1 MKKLMGAAAIAL
13 LLAGCN
19 DEKQIEPGDY
29 LFESAQITFDNR
41 NTVGSEQGRDALQKE
56 IVSTL
61 NETGKGVY
69 YGVTSTEITAHGYGE
84 TFTGSVKEGRVNLQ
98 GAWHTIKPEGDNT
111 LRLITDKDMSC
122 GFYSCQITLTL
133 KKVSP
138 DSPELRARQQ
148 LYDEHSQAWQKRIAA
163 ERDEFTNIPM
173 PDSPGTLFS
182 PVEGFTLKL
191 PWRYQNAP
199 RQWLPEG
206 FRRQIDRL
214 TIEHVNEAYIA
225 EQRKL
230 TDAFLALSDEQR
242 LQNPVQKPGFI
253 SPMGWALR
261 DSAQGLN
268 LNFFVIDGKKEDI
281 DLTRFLETQS
291 GVIFRAQNGAVYYN
305 NSDELQVI
313 YLQYDEA
320 TRRYFIGLGEAKS
333 IPIAAR
339 AFAMLRTVDARYR
352 GKDVITLD
360 ELTLPRALQE
370 ARYQTTR
377 DSLLDSGRIHQRM
390 YSLLERQLEKPF
402 RYIGEPEWVHQ
413 LEITLKLASLTR
425 EIEMILD
432 TRSVSALM
440 ADAKKQHPEG
450 KVVGDLFINGDS
462 YNLYRDT
469 GNGMTLIFTVP
480 GEFGNRVERIML
492 LSVLREFDMAMLP
505 HVPAPER
512 QNLLK
517 YSVEYFVRGKSS
529 DRFFRVNEG
538 IIDLQGDLVIATPE
552 DGYLSFDDHNPWLM
566 VRKWKN
572 QEEDTGRGRKKPEV
586 FIYNARS
593 KLQLHVANF
602 GELIDNRLVAGGDGN
617 KQGLYDLNARRW
629 LTPQA
634 WDEVKS
640 QDGFFIASDYEYIEK
655 GLRGDYV
662 RQSLLDPAGKV
673 LATGSGIR
681 ILKEAARAAM
691 TDGKGNI
698 SLIDLQGRVLFS
710 HRGDIINW
718 YPQINAYSVVSFPP
732 DRGYTLLGIVSEQGE
747 TILPMQYGHL
757 RMEDDRLKLWMPGM
771 KTAVWFDIEQVK
783 NWRDNQPLKGVPA
796 PP

>member
-29 LFESAQITFDNR
+29 LFESAQVKFDNR
-41 NTVGSEQGRDALQKE
+41 NTAGSEQGRDALQKE
-56 IVSTL
+56 MVSTL
-61 NETGKGVY
+61 NEAGKGVY
-69 YGVTSTEITAHGYGE
+69 YGVTPTEITAHGYGE
-84 TFTGSVKEGRVNLQ
+84 TFTGTVAEGRVKLQ
-98 GAWHTIKPEGDNT
+98 GAWHTVKPEGNNT

-122 GFYSCQITLTL
+122 GFYSCQISLTL
-133 KKVSP
+133 KKVAP

-148 LYDEHSQAWQKRIAA
+148 QYDARFQAWQKRIAS
-163 ERDEFTNIPM
+163 ERDEFMRIPM

-191 PWRYQNAP
+191 PWRYQNTVS
-199 RQWLPEG
+199 QWVPEG
-206 FRRQIDRL
+206 FRLQLDRL
-214 TIEHVNEAYIA
+214 TIENVNTAYIA
-225 EQRKL
+225 ERRKL
-230 TDAFLALSDEQR
+230 TDAFLAQSDEER
-242 LQNPVQKPGFI
+242 LQNPLQKPGFI
-253 SPMGWALR
+253 SPLGWALR
-261 DSAQGLN
+261 DEAQGLN

-281 DLTRFLETQS
+281 DLTRWLAMQND
-291 GVIFRAQNGAVYYN
+291 VVFRAQNGAVYYN
-305 NSDELQVI
+305 NRDELQVI

-320 TRRYFIGLGEAKS
+320 TQRYFIGLGEAKS
-333 IPIAAR
+333 VPAAAR
-339 AFAMLRTVDARYR
+339 AFAILRTVDARYR

-377 DSLLDSGRIHQRM
+377 DSLLDSVMIHQRINN
-390 YSLLERQLEKPF
+390 LLERQLEKPY
-402 RYIGEPEWVHQ
+402 RSIGEPKWVH
-413 LEITLKLASLTR
+413 EVHIAFKPAPTDSYTFKMA
-425 EIEMILD
+425 LD

-450 KVVGDLFINGDS
+450 KVAGDLFIYGDS
-462 YNLYRDT
+462 YNLYRDM
-469 GNGMTLIFTVP
+469 GNGMTLVFSVP
-480 GEFGNRVERIML
+480 DDVGNRVERIML
-492 LSVLREFDMAMLP
+492 LSTLRGFDMAMLP
-505 HVPAPER
+505 HVPAAER
-512 QNLLK
+512 KNLLK
-517 YSVEYFVRGKSS
+517 YSV
-529 DRFFRVNEG
+529 DRFLRGEPSDSFFVVNEG
-538 IIDLQGDLVIATPE
+538 IIDRQGNLVMPTPE
-552 DGYLSFDDHNPWLM
+552 DGYLNIKDYDPWLL
-566 VRKWKN
+566 VRKWKTQGEAADRN
-572 QEEDTGRGRKKPEV
+572 KPEM
-586 FIYNARS
+586 FIYNAQG

-640 QDGFFIASDYEYIEK
+640 HDGLFIASDYEYIKK
-655 GLRGDYV
+655 GFRGDYV
-662 RQSLLDPAGKV
+662 RQSLLDPTGKV

-681 ILKEAARAAM
+681 ILDKADRAAVK
-691 TDGKGNI
+691 DGKGNI

-718 YPQINAYSVVSFPP
+718 YPQINAYSVLRFPP
-732 DRGYTLLGIVSEQGE
+732 DCGCEVLGIVSEQGE
-747 TILPMQYGHL
+747 TILPMQYGYL
-757 RMEDDRLKLWMPGM
+757 QVEGERLKLWMPNR
-771 KTAVWFDIEQVK
+771 KTAVWFDIEQIK

>member
-29 LFESAQITFDNR
+29 LFESAQIKFDNR
-41 NTVGSEQGRDALQKE
+41 NSAGSEQGRDALQQK

-61 NETGKGVY
+61 NQTGEGVY
-69 YGVTSTEITAHGYGE
+69 YGVTPTEISAHGYGE
-84 TFTGSVKEGRVNLQ
+84 TFTGSVAEGRVNLQ

-133 KKVSP
+133 KKVAP

-148 LYDEHSQAWQKRIAA
+148 LYNERFQAWQKRITS
-163 ERDEFTNIPM
+163 ERDEFTQILM
-173 PDSPGTLFS
+173 PDTPGTLFS

-191 PWRYQNAP
+191 PWRYQNAV
-199 RQWLPEG
+199 RKWVPED

-214 TIEHVNEAYIA
+214 TIDHVNQAVGGP
-225 EQRKL
+225 L
-230 TDAFLALSDEQR
+230 
-242 LQNPVQKPGFI
+242 
-253 SPMGWALR
+253 GWELR
-261 DSAQGLN
+261 DEAQGFKLH
-268 LNFFVIDGKKEDI
+268 FIVIDGKKEDI
-281 DLTRFLETQS
+281 DLTRWLATQR
-291 GVIFRAQNGAVYYN
+291 GDIFHAQNGAIYYN
-305 NSDELQVI
+305 NRDELRVI

-333 IPIAAR
+333 IATAAR

-377 DSLLDSGRIHQRM
+377 DSLLDSGTIHQRM
-390 YSLLERQLEKPF
+390 LALLEQQLEKPF

-413 LEITLKLASLTR
+413 LQITLKTASLTR

-432 TRSVSALM
+432 TRSVSTLM

-450 KVVGDLFINGDS
+450 KAVGDLFINGDS

-505 HVPAPER
+505 HVPAAER

-517 YSVEYFVRGKSS
+517 YSVEYFVRGKPS
-529 DRFFRVNEG
+529 DRFFRGNEG
-538 IIDLQGDLVIATPE
+538 IIDLQGDLVMPAPE
-552 DGYLSFDDHNPWLM
+552 DGYLGFEDHNPWLL

-572 QEEDTGRGRKKPEV
+572 QEEGTGRGRNKPEV

-640 QDGFFIASDYEYIEK
+640 HDGLFIASDYEYIEK

-662 RQSLLDPAGKV
+662 RQSLLDPTGKV

-681 ILKEAARAAM
+681 ILKEAARATV

-710 HRGDIINW
+710 HRGDILNW
-718 YPQINAYSVVSFPP
+718 YPQINAYSVLSFPP
-732 DRGYTLLGIVSEQGE
+732 DCGCKVLGIVSEQGE
-747 TILPMQYGHL
+747 TILPMQYGYL
-757 RMEDDRLKLWMPGM
+757 QVEGERLKLWMPNR